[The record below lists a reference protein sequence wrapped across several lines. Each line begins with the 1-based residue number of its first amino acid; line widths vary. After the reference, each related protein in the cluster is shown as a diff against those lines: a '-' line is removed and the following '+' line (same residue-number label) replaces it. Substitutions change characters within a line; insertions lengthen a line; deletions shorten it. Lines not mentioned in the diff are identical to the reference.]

1 MGGSSSKVKPVQ
13 KILVEENRLI
23 KENNALKTEV
33 AELKK
38 QLSGANA
45 LQSQVRSLEEDAES
59 AAAAKRKVEEQA
71 GALRAN
77 LEKLMNE
84 AKTSSQ
90 QEAARVGEI
99 ATLTNEIQKLWKDNA
114 ALKAKIEVMRS
125 AGGREEERRRRPR
138 TGGPTLEPLAA
149 AQPLEQIERQKEE
162 REDVDVISQ
171 GTSTPSQGTPE
182 EVAAATKIQASFRGH
197 LVRKGG
203 AKGEDG
209 KGVEGDEY
217 EFVATGTPEEVAAAT
232 KIQASFRGHQ
242 VRKTMP
248 DNADADGDDDRGD
261 GGGKVKIYVGN
272 ELEEDVEAEE
282 TEPSEAAPPPPSAL
296 PGL

>member
-90 QEAARVGEI
+90 QEAARVGDQLELVT
-99 ATLTNEIQKLWKDNA
+99 TLSSKNITRKVHLCICNFLWH
-114 ALKAKIEVMRS
+114 LS
-125 AGGREEERRRRPR
+125 SLFF
-138 TGGPTLEPLAA
+138 LE
-149 AQPLEQIERQKEE
+149 
-162 REDVDVISQ
+162 S
-171 GTSTPSQGTPE
+171 
-182 EVAAATKIQASFRGH
+182 
-197 LVRKGG
+197 
-203 AKGEDG
+203 
-209 KGVEGDEY
+209 
-217 EFVATGTPEEVAAAT
+217 
-232 KIQASFRGHQ
+232 
-242 VRKTMP
+242 
-248 DNADADGDDDRGD
+248 
-261 GGGKVKIYVGN
+261 
-272 ELEEDVEAEE
+272 
-282 TEPSEAAPPPPSAL
+282 
-296 PGL
+296 